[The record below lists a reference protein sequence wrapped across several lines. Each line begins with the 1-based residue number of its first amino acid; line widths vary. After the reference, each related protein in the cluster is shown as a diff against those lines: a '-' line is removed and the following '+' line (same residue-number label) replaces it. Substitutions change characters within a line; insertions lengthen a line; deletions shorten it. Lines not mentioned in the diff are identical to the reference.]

1 MYKDSI
7 MLELYNYSI
16 MEYSILNKAEIT
28 FDNDIMNIKLDDTV
42 IAEEKSSELKR
53 ILEKIFNERC
63 GITTEVRYN
72 FEEVTE
78 LKYERLMN

>member
-1 MYKDSI
+1 

-42 IAEEKSSELKR
+42 IAEEKSSKLKR
-53 ILEKIFNERC
+53 I
-63 GITTEVRYN
+63 
-72 FEEVTE
+72 
-78 LKYERLMN
+78 